1 MKTIKNHHEPF
12 LFYNEKKIKII
23 TSKILNETY
32 NIKFGISSINENIWK
47 LYIVDYD
54 SLEEKE
60 IKTPETFVIEGNIY
74 KRFSEYNGF
83 VYMFGGSYKISYV
96 VGLHIGKDNFAPK
109 YFMVEGDLDITTNT
123 VQRRQ

>member
-83 VYMFGGSYKISYV
+83 VYMLGYRCSFTRGS
-96 VGLHIGKDNFAPK
+96 
-109 YFMVEGDLDITTNT
+109 
-123 VQRRQ
+123 